1 MCHQVMA
8 WAQGLLGSGR
18 KVSCLP
24 PPEKTRGVSSL
35 LRLKI
40 IYSKVTL
47 C

>member
-8 WAQGLLGSGR
+8 SAQGLLGSGR
-18 KVSCLP
+18 RVSCFP
-24 PPEKTRGVSSL
+24 PLEKTRGVSSL

-40 IYSKVTL
+40 FYSKVTL